1 MQIVTNSNNSPLKE
15 LWKQLLLLNQYLS
28 ILEDYTKNISSH
40 YNSIPL
46 KFPQNFV
53 NPYNEVYKNIIL
65 LNIKYFIKIL
75 F

>member
-1 MQIVTNSNNSPLKE
+1 MQVLTNSNNSPLKE
-15 LWKQLLLLNQYLS
+15 LWKQLLLLNQYLT

-53 NPYNEVYKNIIL
+53 NLYNEVYKDII
-65 LNIKYFIKIL
+65 IFKVFIS